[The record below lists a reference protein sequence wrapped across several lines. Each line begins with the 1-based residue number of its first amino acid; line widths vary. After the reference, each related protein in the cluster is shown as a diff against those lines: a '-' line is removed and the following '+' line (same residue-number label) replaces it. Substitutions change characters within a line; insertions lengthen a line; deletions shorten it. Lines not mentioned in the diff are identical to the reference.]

1 MRDLLLSI
9 LHIKNCLWRWQLDY
23 AMALYSKMANY
34 KLDISVGDKG
44 IAIQGLDELLDRLDS
59 EDIISDGSQICGFD
73 DDVIERHYDAFCDEH
88 DCAKL
93 RTAVNLA
100 SKLSKEQL
108 MTYACFKYGL
118 CTGKLAAKLFQY
130 RTETA
135 IALIKKRL
143 ATYDE
148 AAAVAG
154 YNKAYFMRIANM
166 LRLRGARI

>member
-1 MRDLLLSI
+1 MRYLLLSI
-9 LHIKNCLWRWQLDY
+9 LYIKNCMWRWQLDY
-23 AMALYSKMANY
+23 AMALYSKMTNY

-44 IAIQGLDELLDRLDS
+44 ITIQGLDELLDRLDS
-59 EDIISDGSQICGFD
+59 EDIISGGSQVCGLD
-73 DDVIERHYDAFCDEH
+73 DDVIERHYDAFCDEYN
-88 DCAKL
+88 CAKL
-93 RTAVNLA
+93 RIAVNLA

-118 CTGKLAAKLFQY
+118 CTRKLAAKLFQY

-154 YNKAYFMRIANM
+154 YNKAYFMRIAKM
-166 LRLRGARI
+166 LR